1 MGKTRDLFKNIR
13 DTQDIFHAKM
23 GTIKDRNGMD
33 LTEAEDIKKRWQ
45 QYTELHKKDLHDP
58 DNHDGVIIHLE
69 PDILECKVKQT
80 LGSIAM
86 DKASR
91 GDRIP
96 DELF

>member
-1 MGKTRDLFKNIR
+1 MQKWAQWCGPNRSRI
-13 DTQDIFHAKM
+13 
-23 GTIKDRNGMD
+23 
-33 LTEAEDIKKRWQ
+33 KRWQ
-45 QYTELHKKDLHDP
+45 GYTEELSKKDLHNQ